1 MKYIIVVF
9 IIAITLLFI
18 TGCSKSYEEETVNFL
33 KEKYHET
40 FTYIKEIDRAP
51 GGSWIS
57 HHLKSENGDN
67 IIVNTNKKTK
77 EMKDNY
83 YKTLKK
89 KEIID
94 YIRSLLERSSNFRT
108 NNYKFF
114 VDNNSA
120 FCDNT
125 ITPSTRIEDAL
136 DIDKDCELIKY
147 VDVYLTNEISII
159 KDNIIKELEDKNINI
174 RVYAIT
180 SEEFDTFNSDNK
192 YIYDYIETNDISSG
206 TNSKYINIR
215 GKNIY
220 TSK

>member
-33 KEKYHET
+33 KEKYHEN

-57 HHLKSENGDN
+57 HHLKSENGEN

-180 SEEFDTFNSDNK
+180 SEEFDTFNSENK

>member
-33 KEKYHET
+33 KEKYHEN

-57 HHLKSENGDN
+57 HHLKSENDEN

-114 VDNNSA
+114 VDDNSA

-180 SEEFDTFNSDNK
+180 SEEFNIFNSDNK

>member
-33 KEKYHET
+33 KEKYHEN

-57 HHLKSENGDN
+57 HHLKSENGEN

-114 VDNNSA
+114 VDDNSA

-136 DIDKDCELIKY
+136 DIDKNCELIKY

-180 SEEFDTFNSDNK
+180 SEEFNIFNSDNK